1 MSKKMKWDRLLVE
14 KRFNDPKNNG
24 EEENGRSK
32 FKNGRSQFEKDIDKI
47 TFSSAFRRLGRKTQV
62 HLLSKNDHIHTRLS
76 HSLEVASVGRSLGVI
91 VGQLL
96 KEKKEKKE
104 IEFPDKFPP
113 SKIGEIVEA
122 ACLAHDIGNP
132 PFGHAAE
139 EATRKWFQEKINDIK
154 VKDNEKELNDTEKQ
168 DLKNF
173 DGNAMAFR
181 VVTYKEYYEN
191 EGGMRLTYSTLGALL
206 KYPWTSNIAKEDPK
220 KKDHK
225 FSCFKTEYNYFD
237 EIAKE
242 LRLVEKKHNS
252 SKFEAEYARHPLAFL
267 VEAAD
272 DICYRVLDIEDAI
285 ELKLLREDYLKEQK
299 FDKILIEKGELT
311 EEQQRL
317 LKANIS
323 WRIKNGLLR
332 GKMINRMIKEIV
344 EAFENDYERI
354 MEGSLDSSLMSKT
367 NNDSLCSKIDALYEK
382 GNLKK
387 KIYQNQRNVLL
398 ELGAYSVICTLLE
411 NSIEAALEIVNGKK
425 TSYKTKII
433 KNFIKQDSGE
443 IFKGKG
449 LYDIIM
455 LFLDYIMGMTDNHAT
470 GVNKQLLGLGN

>member
-1 MSKKMKWDRLLVE
+1 MKWNRLLVE
-14 KRFNDPKNNG
+14 KRFHDPNNNG
-24 EEENGRSK
+24 EE
-32 FKNGRSQFEKDIDKI
+32 KNGRSQFEKDIDKI

-62 HLLSKNDHIHTRLS
+62 HLLSENDHIHTRLS
-76 HSLEVASVGRSLGVI
+76 HSLEVASVGRSLGVM
-91 VGQLL
+91 VGQWL
-96 KEKKEKKE
+96 KDNEELPNKLE
-104 IEFPDKFPP
+104 P
-113 SKIGEIVEA
+113 SNVGEIVEA

-139 EATRKWFQEKINDIK
+139 EATRKWFQEKIKED
-154 VKDNEKELNDTEKQ
+154 EKELNVREQQ

-191 EGGMRLTYSTLGALL
+191 DGGMRLTYSTLGALL
-206 KYPWTSNIAKEDPK
+206 KYPWTSNFAKEDPK

-242 LRLVEKKHNS
+242 LRLIEKKHNS
-252 SKFEAEYARHPLAFL
+252 SKFEAEYTRHPLAFL

-285 ELKLLREDYLKEQK
+285 ELNLLRENYLIEQEFDKFLKKKDELREEQK
-299 FDKILIEKGELT
+299 
-311 EEQQRL
+311 RL
-317 LKANIS
+317 LNSKIS
-323 WRIKNGLLR
+323 WRIKNGMLR
-332 GKMINRMIKEIV
+332 GKMINLMIKEIV
-344 EAFENDYERI
+344 EAFENNYERI

-398 ELGAYSVICTLLE
+398 ELGAYSVISILLE
-411 NSIEAALEIVNGKK
+411 NSIEAAREIVNGKK

-443 IFKGKG
+443 RFKGKD
-449 LYDIIM
+449 LYEIIM
-455 LFLDYIMGMTDNHAT
+455 LFLDYIMGMTDNYAT
-470 GVNKQLLGLGN
+470 NVNKQLRGLGN